1 MAAQIAINNFRT
13 ITNTPTTSDVQI
25 YTAPTGYTSVFL
37 LAQAIN
43 TGTITRKIT
52 FSYYDSTDTTTTP
65 IVSEFPVPAGDTV
78 NLLPG
83 KLVLE
88 TGDKIAVSVDAGSDM
103 KFLSSIL
110 ETSNF

>member
-13 ITNTPTTSDVQI
+13 VTQTVPVVETEV

-37 LAQAIN
+37 LAQCVN
-43 TGTITRKIT
+43 TGASTHTIT
-52 FSYYDSTDTTTTP
+52 FYYKRGATSTP
-65 IVSEFPVPAGDTV
+65 IVSAFPVPAGDTA

-88 TGDKIAVSVDAGSDM
+88 TGDKISISGSNGTDL
-103 KFLSSIL
+103 KFLVSIL

>member
-13 ITNTPTTSDVQI
+13 VTQIAPLVTTEI

-37 LAQAIN
+37 LAQCTNVGNETYFIN
-43 TGTITRKIT
+43 FNYIR
-52 FSYYDSTDTTTTP
+52 DSVVTE
-65 IVSEFPVPAGDTV
+65 IVKNFPVPSEDTV

-88 TGDKIAVSVDAGSDM
+88 TGDRISISGSNSANL
-103 KFLSSIL
+103 KFLVSIL